1 MCSNAAVL
9 FLPVVLAVRQESPAQ
24 LVVDLDEEPIWIEVG
39 LMGLHAVD
47 VLLNPPKKHIWF
59 WIQYTGLQDPDADDG
74 LIHIKDSYAMES

>member
-1 MCSNAAVL
+1 ML

-47 VLLNPPKKHIWF
+47 VVLNPKKKHI
-59 WIQYTGLQDPDADDG
+59 
-74 LIHIKDSYAMES
+74 